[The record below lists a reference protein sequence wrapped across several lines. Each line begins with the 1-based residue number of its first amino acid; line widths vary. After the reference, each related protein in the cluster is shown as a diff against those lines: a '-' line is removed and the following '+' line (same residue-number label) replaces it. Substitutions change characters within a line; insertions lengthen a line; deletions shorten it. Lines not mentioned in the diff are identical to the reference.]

1 MTTDLSALIQALR
14 DSEDRAAK
22 NFPALRLGPW
32 PKVPIEERLQA
43 ARRLQEQLSCVPL
56 YAKRAARARE
66 QGDEM
71 AYWLE
76 LQSSRMTAH
85 RR

>member
-1 MTTDLSALIQALR
+1 MTPALLASIRALE
-14 DSEDRAAK
+14 DSRAEVAK
-22 NFPALRLGPW
+22 NFPALILGPW

-56 YAKRAARARE
+56 YAKRAAEARE

-71 AYWLE
+71 VYWLE
-76 LQSSRMTAH
+76 LQSSQMTAH